1 MTKTGPRRIEAPSW
15 WTRLSSDSQRRLLM
29 ATTLS
34 TGRSYVGEYYGERSL
49 EITPELVQHYAESVE
64 DYNPWYF
71 GPSPFGGPVAPALLL
86 HSEVYRTVDWYLS
99 VFGNLH
105 ARQEWELYHP
115 MMVGDTVTL
124 RRQVVDRYYKR

>member
-1 MTKTGPRRIEAPSW
+1 
-15 WTRLSSDSQRRLLM
+15 M

-71 GPSPFGGPVAPALLL
+71 GPSPFGGPK
-86 HSEVYRTVDWYLS
+86 
-99 VFGNLH
+99 
-105 ARQEWELYHP
+105 YH
-115 MMVGDTVTL
+115 GL
-124 RRQVVDRYYKR
+124 